1 MRSLLSSEENHKQ
14 LLNKKIMG
22 FLNKLFGGAKEE
34 GQGMAAQMIGQLTSD
49 LNLNTDQLEKMKGAF
64 QQFREKRKAA
74 KESGGDMKSKMQG
87 IKQELKTQ
95 IQGVLSDEQKQKFM
109 TNIDKYKDFFQK

>member
-1 MRSLLSSEENHKQ
+1 
-14 LLNKKIMG
+14 MG

-34 GQGMAAQMIGQLTSD
+34 GQGMAAQLLSQLTTD

-74 KESGGDMKSKMQG
+74 KEKGGDMKSQMQG
-87 IKQELKTQ
+87 VKQELKAQ
-95 IQGVLSDEQKQKFM
+95 IQGLLTEEQKKKFM
-109 TNIDKYKDFFQK
+109 SNIEKYKDFFQK